1 MPTTHPVSPA
11 NRLGLN
17 YAEQATQLGA
27 PPAPIIDVHTHL
39 RGEASLRIYADVAKQ
54 FGVVQTWT
62 MTQLSQV
69 ESVRRI
75 LGDSVRFI
83 AQPDFRSDDLLHA
96 MGEGYLEHIA
106 SFHDLGARIVKF
118 WSAPRAR
125 DMALRAGQPNLMT
138 LDGPVRREQMQL
150 ASDLGMA
157 IMTHVADPDTWF
169 QTHYADGTKYGTKS
183 SQYVPLERALD
194 EFPVPWIAAHMGGW
208 PEDLTFLSGL
218 LARHPNLHLDTSATK
233 WMVRT
238 LSAHD
243 RDSLLEFFDR
253 WSGRILFGSDIVVQ
267 EDHVSPAVTD
277 TGRSSQ
283 AASYAEAFDLY
294 ASRYWSLRTLFE
306 TTYDGESPIADPDL
320 HMVSP
325 EAFGPLDAPALR
337 GKSLPPSLLRMLYRD
352 AATTFARQFDSD

>member
-1 MPTTHPVSPA
+1 MPSAHPLSPA

-17 YAEQATQLGA
+17 YSEQAIKLGA
-27 PPAPIIDVHTHL
+27 PAAPIIDVHTHL
-39 RGEASLRIYADVAKQ
+39 RGDASLRIYADVAEQ
-54 FGVVQTWT
+54 FGVTQTWT

-69 ESVRRI
+69 ESVRSI

-106 SFHDLGARIVKF
+106 RFHDLGAHIVKF

-125 DMALRAGQPNLMT
+125 DMGLRAGLPNLMD

-150 ASDLGMA
+150 AADRGMA

-169 QTHYADGTKYGTKS
+169 QTHYADDAKYGTKS

-208 PEDLTFLSGL
+208 PEDLLFLSGL

-243 RDSLLEFFDR
+243 RDSLLEFLER

-267 EDHVSPAVTD
+267 EDHVSPDATD
-277 TGRSSQ
+277 AGRGSQ
-283 AASYAEAFDLY
+283 AASSVEAFDLY

-325 EAFGPLDAPALR
+325 ETFDPFDAPALR
-337 GKSLPPSLLRMLYRD
+337 GKSLPPPLLRMLYHD
-352 AATTFARQFDSD
+352 AAATFARQFDSN